1 MWFTCVCLDQ
11 NFKVS
16 QSLCWCCFLA
26 LQWTLPSTKAQ
37 RIAGP
42 PLPHPTCHKRKRMK
56 KAQKPFQKQ
65 KPKACTC
72 PTLLVWSRYIFF
84 LCSKLSQGWISQ
96 TSVLGGGDWLKTYW
110 QVPCRMRSSVWAV
123 CNPSE
128 AFKQRRP
135 DDSQKNPFKSFSG
148 CIGSM
153 LCGAPPILGLIGW
166 TMVLV
171 T

>member
-1 MWFTCVCLDQ
+1 MLFPCLT
-11 NFKVS
+11 VES
-16 QSLCWCCFLA
+16 
-26 LQWTLPSTKAQ
+26 TLNQGTEDSWPSIATSDMPQEKKDEKGTKA
-37 RIAGP
+37 
-42 PLPHPTCHKRKRMK
+42 LPKTETKSLHLSNIVR
-56 KAQKPFQKQ
+56 
-65 KPKACTC
+65 
-72 PTLLVWSRYIFF
+72 LVSLHFF
-84 LCSKLSQGWISQ
+84 SCSKLSQGWISQ

-110 QVPCRMRSSVWAV
+110 QVPCRMRSSVWGV